1 MQGGRRAAT
10 FILPKISGM
19 TYAKHLSRLAALLAL
34 VYILVAGFI
43 FWRYKPTLGRSRFGG
58 IAILQPNS
66 ITRISAHDLN
76 CVRVGPDFVCN
87 AMIENKQVGLTA
99 TSTRNPL
106 REGEYT
112 CAIIVDGRQS
122 ACDLS
127 LFTYTAAYVPLSNTL
142 LNLSEPTLASYR
154 ARNPLMH
161 MSEQDIVKW
170 MAPLPFLAIGSLTAC
185 IFFNLRGNWVT
196 RAVLAVFGACVAFYP
211 MAFVMFLL
219 LGDFV
224 D

>member
-1 MQGGRRAAT
+1 
-10 FILPKISGM
+10 M
-19 TYAKHLSRLAALLAL
+19 TYAKYLSRFVILLTLAYL
-34 VYILVAGFI
+34 LVAGFI
-43 FWRYKPTLGRSRFGG
+43 FWHYKPTLGRSRFGG
-58 IAILQPNS
+58 IAIRQPNQ

-76 CVRVGPDFVCN
+76 CVRADLDFVCN
-87 AMIENKQVGLTA
+87 TVIENKQIALTA
-99 TSTRNPL
+99 TNTRNPL
-106 REGEYT
+106 REGEYI
-112 CAIIVDGRQS
+112 CAIVIDGRQS
-122 ACDLS
+122 TCDLS

-142 LNLSEPTLASYR
+142 LNLSEPTLAFYR

-161 MSEQDIVKW
+161 MSEAEIMKW
-170 MAPLPFLAIGSLTAC
+170 MIPLPFLAIGSLAAG
-185 IFFNLRGNWVT
+185 IFFNVRGHWVT